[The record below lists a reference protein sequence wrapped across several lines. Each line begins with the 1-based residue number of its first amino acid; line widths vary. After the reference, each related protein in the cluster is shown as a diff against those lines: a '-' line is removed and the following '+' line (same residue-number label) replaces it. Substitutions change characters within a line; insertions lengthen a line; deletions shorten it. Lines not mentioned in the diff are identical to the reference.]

1 MAKIAASNLR
11 KSTALA
17 IGTPSSGDVDF
28 FGPAPLIP
36 GEDPEAYKALQTR
49 VAAAVAPK
57 DVLEEIWVRDVVD
70 LVWETLR
77 LRRLKAAFLSSAAHE
92 GLAIILRPLAKSDF
106 MRRIGGS
113 LSERWAQGEPEAKKT
128 VNGHLASAG
137 LSVDDVMAQTVAL
150 KLEAIERMD
159 RMLASAEGRRDA
171 ALRELTRHRE
181 TLAAAVRR
189 ATEKID
195 DAEFEEID
203 HLADVELP

>member
-1 MAKIAASNLR
+1 MAKIVASNLR

-36 GEDPEAYKALQTR
+36 ERTLRPTKPCKRKSQPLWRPRTFSKKSG
-49 VAAAVAPK
+49 
-57 DVLEEIWVRDVVD
+57 VRDVVD

-77 LRRLKAAFLSSAAHE
+77 LRRLKAAFLSSAAYE
-92 GLAIILRPLAKSDF
+92 GLAIVLRPLKTDF
-106 MRRIGGS
+106 TRCIGGG
-113 LSERWAQGEPEAKKT
+113 LSERWARGEPEAKKT

-137 LSVDDVMAQTVAL
+137 LSIDDVMAQTVAL
-150 KLEAIERMD
+150 KLEAIERID

-181 TLAAAVRR
+181 TLAVAVRR

-203 HLADVELP
+203 HRADVELP

>member
-1 MAKIAASNLR
+1 MAKIVASNLR

-77 LRRLKAAFLSSAAHE
+77 LRRLKAAFLSSAAYE
-92 GLAIILRPLAKSDF
+92 GLAIVLRPLKTDF
-106 MRRIGGS
+106 TRCIGGG
-113 LSERWAQGEPEAKKT
+113 LSERWARGEPEAKKT

-137 LSVDDVMAQTVAL
+137 LSIDDVMAQTVAL
-150 KLEAIERMD
+150 KLEAIERID

-181 TLAAAVRR
+181 TLAVAVRR

-203 HLADVELP
+203 HRADVELP

>member
-1 MAKIAASNLR
+1 MAKIVASNLR

-92 GLAIILRPLAKSDF
+92 GLAIILRPLKTDVTP
-106 MRRIGGS
+106 RIGGS
-113 LSERWAQGEPEAKKT
+113 LSERWARGEPEAKKT
-128 VNGHLASAG
+128 VNGQLASAG
-137 LSVDDVMAQTVAL
+137 LSMDDVTAQTLAL
-150 KLEAIERMD
+150 KLEAIERID

-181 TLAAAVRR
+181 TLAVAVRR

-203 HLADVELP
+203 HRADVELP

>member
-1 MAKIAASNLR
+1 MAKIVASNLR

-17 IGTPSSGDVDF
+17 IGTPSTVDVDF

-77 LRRLKAAFLSSAAHE
+77 LRRLKAAFLSSAAYE
-92 GLAIILRPLAKSDF
+92 GLAIVLRPLKTDF
-106 MRRIGGS
+106 TRCIGGG
-113 LSERWAQGEPEAKKT
+113 LSERWARGEPEAKKT

-137 LSVDDVMAQTVAL
+137 LSIDDVMAQTVAL
-150 KLEAIERMD
+150 KLEAIERID

-181 TLAAAVRR
+181 TLAVAVRR

-203 HLADVELP
+203 HRADVELP

>member
-1 MAKIAASNLR
+1 MAKIVASNLR

-77 LRRLKAAFLSSAAHE
+77 LRRLKAAFLSSAAYE
-92 GLAIILRPLAKSDF
+92 GLAIVLRPLKTDF
-106 MRRIGGS
+106 TRCIGGS
-113 LSERWAQGEPEAKKT
+113 LSERWARGEPEAKKT
-128 VNGHLASAG
+128 VKGHLASAG
-137 LSVDDVMAQTVAL
+137 LSMDDVMAQTVAL
-150 KLEAIERMD
+150 KLEAIERID

-181 TLAAAVRR
+181 TLAVAVRR

-203 HLADVELP
+203 HRADVELP